1 MRKRNPWKKLL
12 SNVKSTAGVKE
23 YRRTQR
29 KDGSVPP
36 LAEDFVKT
44 RVEFDEVFLEN
55 LFGKQNGRCY
65 WFPEIELDPSLL
77 YVARHPMAPSVDRL
91 VSKVTEN
98 EGHYTEDNVVLTTR
112 FCNFG
117 RGCYDGDFINEV
129 VDVYK
134 NAILNPT
141 DLVTLI

>member
-1 MRKRNPWKKLL
+1 MREKNPWLKLL
-12 SNVKSTAGVKE
+12 ANVKSTAGVKE
-23 YRRTQR
+23 YRRTAR
-29 KDGSVPP
+29 PDGTIPP
-36 LAEDFVKT
+36 LPEDYVHT
-44 RVEFDEVFLEN
+44 RIEIDEIFLEQ

-65 WFPEIELDPSLL
+65 WFTEIELDPMLL
-77 YVARHPMAPSVDRL
+77 YVPYHPMAISVDRL

-117 RGCYDGDFINEV
+117 RGCYDGNFRTEV
-129 VDVYK
+129 VDVFK

-141 DLVTLI
+141 DSVTLI